1 MACKI
6 IISFFSSLINNS
18 YLDQDECIKFG
29 NTLDTVLH
37 LIISDLDQTT
47 VALLLQHGV
56 QTMTSH
62 PGVSLDIFQLD
73 PLSWILHQHLPQQI
87 QKLRREISVRR

>member
-1 MACKI
+1 M
-6 IISFFSSLINNS
+6 NS
-18 YLDQDECIKFG
+18 IGLLHLDKYQSIELG
-29 NTLDTVLH
+29 NGLDTVLH

-73 PLSWILHQHLPQQI
+73 PLSWILHQHFPQQI